1 MVHAGE
7 EPQALVFAR
16 KTIDAFEHADV
27 DFIITNAAG
36 CGSNVKDYGHLLRDD
51 PNYAARANVFAAK
64 CRDITEFL
72 GAIEPKAKRNPLKL
86 RVAYH
91 DACHLQHAQNIR
103 IEPRQLLAAIPG
115 IELLEIAEP
124 AICCGSAGIYN
135 LVQPDAANTLGD
147 RKAELIAPLNADV
160 IATGNPGCLLQLRS
174 ALARAGH
181 KIPVVH
187 TVQLLDASLFDR
199 LSASTSASTSASS
212 ASSVT
217 LPDSF

>member
-1 MVHAGE
+1 
-7 EPQALVFAR
+7 
-16 KTIDAFEHADV
+16 
-27 DFIITNAAG
+27 
-36 CGSNVKDYGHLLRDD
+36 VKDYGHLLRDD
-51 PNYAARANVFAAK
+51 PHYAARANVFAAK